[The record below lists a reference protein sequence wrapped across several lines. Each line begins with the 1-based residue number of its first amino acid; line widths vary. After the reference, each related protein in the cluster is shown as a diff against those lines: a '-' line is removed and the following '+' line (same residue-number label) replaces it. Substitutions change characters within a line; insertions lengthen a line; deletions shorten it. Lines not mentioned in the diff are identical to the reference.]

1 MEKNESNFN
10 ESGSIKTRM
19 DGLTAAMVILAAV
32 LLLNL
37 VLLWLSHDASSAR
50 LDALEQA
57 VGLVR

>member
-1 MEKNESNFN
+1 MERNEDNFI
-10 ESGSIKTRM
+10 ESGNLRTRM

-37 VLLWLSHDASSAR
+37 VLLWLFHDANSQR

-57 VGLVR
+57 TGMVR